1 MKPKFEFLEHLADAY
16 VAAHGQRLEEAFENA
31 ALAMFEVMTDTQKV
45 KTTIKDDVTI
55 EEYDQKALLYS
66 WLEQLLLKFEIERKL
81 YARFEVK
88 QLLQTSKGWR
98 LSATVFGERFD
109 PTKHVSKAEVKAVT
123 YHQMEISR
131 EDGGYV
137 VKFILDL

>member
-1 MKPKFEFLEHLADAY
+1 MKPKFELLEHLADAY
-16 VAAHGQRLEEAFENA
+16 VAAHGQSLEEAFENA

-66 WLEQLLLKFEIERKL
+66 WLEQLLLKFEIEGKL

-88 QLLQTSKGWR
+88 RLLQTSNGWR

-109 PTKHVSKAEVKAVT
+109 PTKHVSRVEVKAVT

-131 EDGGYV
+131 EDDGYV